1 MKIYS
6 TAFKDSEMIPSKY
19 TCDGEDI
26 SPPINF
32 SEVPESARSLALI
45 CVDPDA
51 PSGKWVHWLIYNI
64 PADMSELKENV
75 AKKEKPEGEIL
86 QGINDFGRIGYGGPC
101 PPGGTHRYYFKLY
114 ALDTILNLEA
124 GITEKELL
132 KAIFNH
138 NIAET
143 HFMGKY
149 SS

>member
-1 MKIYS
+1 MKIFS
-6 TAFKDSEMIPSKY
+6 KAFKESEKIPPKY
-19 TCDGEDI
+19 TCDGEDV
-26 SPPINF
+26 SPPITF
-32 SEVPESARSLALI
+32 SGVPEGTGSLALI

-64 PADMSELKENV
+64 PSDLSELKENIS
-75 AKKEKPEGEIL
+75 KKGKLESGML
-86 QGINDFGRIGYGGPC
+86 QGTNDFGRIGYGGPC

-114 ALDTILNLEA
+114 ALDTMLNLEA

-138 NIAET
+138 NIAEA

-149 SS
+149 GS